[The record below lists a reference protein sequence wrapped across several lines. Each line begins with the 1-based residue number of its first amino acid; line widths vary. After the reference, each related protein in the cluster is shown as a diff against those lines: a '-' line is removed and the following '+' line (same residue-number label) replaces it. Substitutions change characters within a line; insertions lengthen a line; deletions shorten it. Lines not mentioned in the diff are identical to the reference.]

1 MLSLTLSVAALHS
14 QAPTL
19 HQMLVSV
26 RQAVGYTAVSRATEG
41 IELTGKS
48 TVSGTDG
55 TFRIVFAPD
64 GRYLYSQQARLGSTR
79 GWDGK
84 SGWEADPSG
93 ATIAMHLSEL
103 QYQHSIMWVL
113 THEWLDPQG
122 PFEIALDEVEQGG
135 DTYTFNLKPKGGH
148 LTQKVSVDRETWLPT
163 KNTFSIGD
171 LDYSMEFKDW
181 QSHGGYKMPGK
192 IVTHEGELDDEMTVG
207 SVTKVRKLDAALFR
221 RPAWSVTRDTVYDR
235 DKQGVVESKRLF
247 TGHIAVHPTIGGKDV
262 GWFLLDSGA
271 GGMVIDTAAAKELG
285 AERYGE
291 LNVGGVGGVLES
303 GYYDLSDFTLGPAT
317 VKKMRF
323 IDLDLAQIGSIFGV
337 KIAGIVGFDFF
348 RRAVVEVDVEDGRV
362 AVFSPHAYGN
372 SRAKWE
378 RLVLDGKHP
387 TASAEFENG
396 YTGTFRLD
404 TGANGTV
411 TFNIPTVEKHKL
423 LDGRTVTETALGGV
437 GGSVPVK
444 QGKIKYFTL
453 GGKRFENVTS
463 IFAYQKQGLFDDGFL
478 DGNIGQ
484 DLLKPFRAVFDYP
497 NERLALVLRQA
508 TASSL
513 SLASAER

>member
-1 MLSLTLSVAALHS
+1 MLSLALSIVASSSQEPTVGQVLH
-14 QAPTL
+14 
-19 HQMLVSV
+19 SV
-26 RQAVGYTAVSRATEG
+26 RQVVGYAAVARAANG
-41 IELTGKS
+41 IELTGKG

-55 TFRIVFAPD
+55 TFRIVFTPD
-64 GRYLYSQQARLGSTR
+64 GRYYYSQQARLGSTR
-79 GWDGK
+79 AWDGK
-84 SGWEADPSG
+84 NGWESDPSG

-103 QYQHSIMWVL
+103 QYQHSILWVL
-113 THEWLDPQG
+113 THEWLDPEG
-122 PFEIALDEVEQGG
+122 PFVIALADTEQGG
-135 DTYTFNLKPKGGH
+135 DTYTLNLKPKAGH
-148 LTQKVSVDRETWLPT
+148 LKQKVTIDRETWLPT

-171 LDYSMEFKDW
+171 LDYTMEFLDW
-181 QSHGGYKMPGK
+181 QIHGGYKMPGK
-192 IVTHEGELDDEMTVG
+192 IVTREGELEDEMIVG
-207 SVTKVRKLDAALFR
+207 SVTKMRSLDPALFK

-235 DKQGVVESKRLF
+235 SKQGTVESKLLF

-271 GGMVIDTAAAKELG
+271 GGMVIDSAAAKELG

-323 IDLDLAQIGSIFGV
+323 IDLDLGQIGTVFGV

-362 AVFSPHAYGN
+362 AVFSPHMYGN
-372 SRAKWE
+372 SRAGWE
-378 RLVLDGKHP
+378 RLILDGKHP
-387 TASAEFENG
+387 TATAEFENG
-396 YTGTFRLD
+396 YTGIFRLD

-423 LDGRTVTETALGGV
+423 LDGRVVTETALGGV
-437 GGSVPVK
+437 GGMVPVK

-497 NERLALVLRQA
+497 NERLALVLREA
-508 TASSL
+508 ETSSL
-513 SLASAER
+513 APALAAR